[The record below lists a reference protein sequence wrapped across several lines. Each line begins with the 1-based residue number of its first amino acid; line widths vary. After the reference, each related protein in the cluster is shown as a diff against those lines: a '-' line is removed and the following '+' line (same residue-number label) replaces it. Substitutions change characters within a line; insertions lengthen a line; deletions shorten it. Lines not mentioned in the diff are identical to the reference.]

1 MAAARVPTDVWG
13 GGGSRSGGAAEDAGT
28 GGGVTA
34 DWKVFVRDKI
44 LKNSPAG
51 TASTFQKQVEARVE
65 ELGLQFVPEVV
76 ESETGGWVG
85 GWV

>member
-1 MAAARVPTDVWG
+1 MFQPTSG
-13 GGGSRSGGAAEDAGT
+13 GGGLSRSGGAAEDVCT

-44 LKNSPAG
+44 LKHSPAG
-51 TASTFQKQVEARVE
+51 TASTFQKEVQACVE

-76 ESETGGWVG
+76 ESETGVWV
-85 GWV
+85 WVWVWV